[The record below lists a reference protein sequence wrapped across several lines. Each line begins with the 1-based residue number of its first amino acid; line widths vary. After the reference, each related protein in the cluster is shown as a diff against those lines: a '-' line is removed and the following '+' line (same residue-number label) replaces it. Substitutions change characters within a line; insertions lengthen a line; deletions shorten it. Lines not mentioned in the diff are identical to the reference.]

1 MTPARRPDRVAV
13 LADTDSRWKWGML
26 TARQLHP
33 VEGVEPYLL
42 DRGARPSAR
51 QLEAAGV
58 NPAAIVA
65 LGMPELAE
73 ALLTT
78 RPDVLVVALGGGG
91 VLAAISAVTAGW
103 PSEVRRPIVVSGY
116 FGVVYE
122 KVVEGLLGRAG
133 SDIVLANSPY
143 DAARFAE
150 VYGGLGLDPDVVV
163 ETGLPFL
170 GALPPSAGSR
180 RFTVTF
186 ACQPGVPA
194 TFRERDYVVR
204 RLIHHAG
211 LHPDRRV
218 ILKLRN
224 APGERVTHAEPYPYP
239 AVLRRHELPA
249 NLQVTLGD
257 MGETLAETDLLVTVS
272 STAAL
277 EAMHAGVSTVLLTD
291 FGVREGLGNAYFVG
305 SGCLASF
312 DEVDAGQAPLADP
325 EWTRARGVAGAG
337 PEALVTRISELLAS
351 ELRPLRPYYTAGRS
365 PSYQPRLL
373 ATYGLGPDG
382 RELPSSAVAGQVRH
396 LVRGAIRSTA
406 RTIYHSGVTTVA
418 PVLRKLGSL

>member
-1 MTPARRPDRVAV
+1 
-13 LADTDSRWKWGML
+13 ML

-33 VEGVEPYLL
+33 VDGVDPYLL
-42 DRGARPSAR
+42 DRGARPSSR
-51 QLEAAGV
+51 QLQAAGV
-58 NPAAIVA
+58 DPAAVVA
-65 LGMPELAE
+65 LGMPELVD

-78 RPDVLVVALGGGG
+78 RPDVLVLAEGGGG
-91 VLAAISAVTAGW
+91 VIAAITALAATW
-103 PSEVRRPIVVSGY
+103 PPHVRRPIVVSGY

-143 DAARFAE
+143 DAERFAE
-150 VYGGLGLDPDVVV
+150 VYTGLGLDSQVIVQ
-163 ETGLPFL
+163 TGLPFL
-170 GALPPSAGSR
+170 RELPPLTGPR

-194 TFRERDYVVR
+194 THRERDYVVR
-204 RLIHHAG
+204 RLIRHAG

-218 ILKLRN
+218 ILKLRSV
-224 APGERVTHAEPYPYP
+224 PGERVTHAEPYPYP
-239 AVLRRHELPA
+239 AILRRHELPA
-249 NLQVTLGD
+249 NLQIALGD
-257 MGETLAETDLLVTVS
+257 MGETLGETDLLVTVS

-277 EAMHAGVSTVLLTD
+277 EAMHAGVGTVLLTD

-312 DEVDAGQAPLADP
+312 DEVDAGRVPLADP
-325 EWTRARGVAGAG
+325 EWIRARGVAGGRPDAF
-337 PEALVTRISELLAS
+337 VTRISELLAG
-351 ELRPLRPYYTAGRS
+351 ELEPLRPYYTTERS
-365 PSYQPRLL
+365 PSYLPRLL
-373 ATYGLGPDG
+373 ASYGLAPDG
-382 RELPSSAVAGQVRH
+382 RGLGSSAGTGQVRQ

-406 RTIYHSGVTTVA
+406 RSIYHSGVTTVA

>member
-1 MTPARRPDRVAV
+1 MTSARRPARVAV

-33 VEGVEPYLL
+33 VEGVDPYLL
-42 DRGARPSAR
+42 DRGLRPSAR

-58 NPAAIVA
+58 EPAAVIA
-65 LGMPELAE
+65 IGMPELAE
-73 ALLTT
+73 ALLAAP
-78 RPDVLVVALGGGG
+78 PDVLVVALGGGG
-91 VLAAISAVTAGW
+91 VIAAIRALASGW
-103 PSEVRRPIVVSGY
+103 PSDLRRPIVVSGY

-143 DAARFAE
+143 DVARFTE
-150 VYGGLGLDPDVVV
+150 VYAGLGLDPGVVV

-170 GALPPSAGSR
+170 RTSPAPTSPHP
-180 RFTVTF
+180 FTVVF

-194 TFRERDYVVR
+194 TLAERDYLVR
-204 RLIHHAG
+204 RLIKHAE
-211 LHPDRRV
+211 LHPERRV
-218 ILKLRN
+218 VLKLRS

-239 AVLRRHELPA
+239 AILRRHDAPP
-249 NLQVTLGD
+249 NLQVALGD
-257 MGETLAETDLLVTVS
+257 MGETLTETDLLVTVS

-277 EAMHAGVSTVLLTD
+277 EAMHAGLGTVLLTD
-291 FGVREGLGNAYFVG
+291 FGVREGLGNAFFVG

-312 DEVDAGQAPLADP
+312 DEVDAGSSPLADP

-337 PEALVTRISELLAS
+337 PDAFAGRVLELLAA
-351 ELRPLRPYYTAGRS
+351 ELEPLRPYYTAGRS
-365 PSYQPRLL
+365 PSYLPRLL
-373 ATYGLGPDG
+373 ATYGLDPDG
-382 RELPSSAVAGQVRH
+382 RRLGSQAASGQVRH

-418 PVLRKLGSL
+418 PMLRKLGSL

>member
-1 MTPARRPDRVAV
+1 
-13 LADTDSRWKWGML
+13 ML

-33 VEGVEPYLL
+33 VGGVDPYLL

-51 QLEAAGV
+51 QLQAAGV
-58 NPAAIVA
+58 DPAAVVA
-65 LGMPELAE
+65 LGMPELAR
-73 ALLTT
+73 ALLTL
-78 RPDVLVVALGGGG
+78 RPDVLVVAEGGGG
-91 VLAAISAVTAGW
+91 VVAAISALAAGW
-103 PSEVRRPIVVSGY
+103 PADVRRPIVVSGY

-122 KVVEGLLGRAG
+122 KLVEGLLGRAG

-150 VYGGLGLDPDVVV
+150 VYSALGLDPGVVV

-170 GALPPSAGSR
+170 RALPPPAGSR

-194 TFRERDYVVR
+194 SYRDRDYVVR
-204 RLIHHAG
+204 RLIRHAG

-218 ILKLRN
+218 ILKLRS

-239 AVLRRHELPA
+239 AILRRHDPPP
-249 NLQVTLGD
+249 NLQLALGD
-257 MGETLAETDLLVTVS
+257 MGEVLGRTDLLLTVS

-277 EAMHAGVSTVLLTD
+277 EAMHAGVGTVLLTD

-312 DEVDAGQAPLADP
+312 DEVDAGRVPLADP
-325 EWTRARGVAGAG
+325 GWTRARGVAGAG
-337 PEALVTRISELLAS
+337 PDAFLTRVSELLAT
-351 ELRPLRPYYTAGRS
+351 ELEPLRPYYTAERS
-365 PSYQPRLL
+365 PSYLPRLL

-382 RELPSSAVAGQVRH
+382 HGLLSAGTGQVGQ

-406 RTIYHSGVTTVA
+406 RSIYHSGVTTVA
-418 PVLRKLGSL
+418 PMLRKLGSL

>member
-1 MTPARRPDRVAV
+1 MTPTRRPDRVAV

-33 VEGVEPYLL
+33 AEGVDPYLL

-51 QLEAAGV
+51 QLQAAGV
-58 NPAAIVA
+58 DPAAVVA
-65 LGMPELAE
+65 VGMPELTG
-73 ALLTT
+73 ALLAT

-91 VLAAISAVTAGW
+91 VLAAISALAAGW
-103 PSEVRRPIVVSGY
+103 PSDLRRPIVVSGY

-143 DAARFAE
+143 DATRFTE
-150 VYGGLGLDPDVVV
+150 VYGALGLAPEVVV

-170 GALPPSAGSR
+170 RALPAPAGPR

-186 ACQPGVPA
+186 ACQPGVPT
-194 TFRERDYVVR
+194 TFRDRDYVVR
-204 RLIHHAG
+204 RLIRHAG

-218 ILKLRN
+218 LLKLRSV
-224 APGERVTHAEPYPYP
+224 PGERVTHAEPYPYP
-239 AVLRRHELPA
+239 AILRRHDPPA
-249 NLQVTLGD
+249 NLQLALGD

-277 EAMHAGVSTVLLTD
+277 EAMHAGVGTALLTD

-312 DEVDAGQAPLADP
+312 DELDAGRIPLADP
-325 EWTRARGVAGAG
+325 EWTRARGVADAG
-337 PEALVTRISELLAS
+337 PDAFVGRVSALLAGG
-351 ELRPLRPYYTAGRS
+351 LGPLRPYYTAERS
-365 PSYQPRLL
+365 PSYLPRLL

-382 RELPSSAVAGQVRH
+382 RALGSPGGAGQVRQ

-406 RTIYHSGVTTVA
+406 RTLYHSGVTTVA